1 MTITDKV
8 WQYER
13 LLDASTGFVG
23 YDAEATDGTIG
34 KIDAASVD
42 AGRNFLVVDT
52 GISSIGNK
60 RLVPAGMVRRVD
72 HENERVHLATTRD
85 QICAAPRF
93 DDTITHTLDTDYYDT
108 VGRYYGEFGS

>member
-1 MTITDKV
+1 MTITDEV

-23 YDAEATDGTIG
+23 YDAEAIDGTVG

-42 AGRNFLVVDT
+42 EGRNFVVVDM
-52 GISSIGNK
+52 GIASIGNK

-85 QICAAPRF
+85 QICAAPGL
-93 DDTITHTLDTDYYDT
+93 DETIAHTAGADYYDT